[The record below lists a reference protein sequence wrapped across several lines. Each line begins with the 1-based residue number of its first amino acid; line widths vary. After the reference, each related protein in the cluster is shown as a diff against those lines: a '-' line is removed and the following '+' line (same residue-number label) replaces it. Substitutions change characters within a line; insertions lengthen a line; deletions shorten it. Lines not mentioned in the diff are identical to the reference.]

1 MGFTDVMS
9 LGKTALDI
17 ANELKNTEL
26 KESILE
32 LREEILT
39 LREENLELK
48 SKLNKK
54 ENYNMIIG
62 DNCYWNL
69 KDDGTKEG
77 PYCTVCWDKERV
89 AIRLTQDVELKHY
102 HKCGSCKHEVYIK
115 NYKKEEC

>member
-9 LGKTALDI
+9 MGKTALDI

-26 KESILE
+26 KEAILE
-32 LREEILT
+32 LKQEILA

-48 SKLNKK
+48 NKLNKK

-69 KDDGTKEG
+69 KEDSTKEG
-77 PYCTVCWDKERV
+77 PYCTVCWDKENIP
-89 AIRLTQDVELKHY
+89 IRLTQNMVANRHY
-102 HKCGSCKHEVYIK
+102 FTCGNCKNEFYIN
-115 NYKKEEC
+115 NYGQRG